1 MQVLHGEQYTELL
14 AEKFPT
20 EGILT
25 STFKIAAILDKGSGS
40 VYVLDVVSKNKETN
54 EVVVRNQFSIF
65 VVGTGGFNGP
75 RNSDQ
80 VVETKVKP
88 NRSPDHSTL
97 YKTSVDQVSNFIC
110 DKSGRKKKTFY

>member
-1 MQVLHGEQYTELL
+1 M
-14 AEKFPT
+14 
-20 EGILT
+20 T
-25 STFKIAAILDKGSGS
+25 STFKITAILDKGSGS

-54 EVVVRNQFSIF
+54 EVVLRNQFSIF

-97 YKTSVDQVSNFIC
+97 YKTTVDQVFLFLLKLGENVI
-110 DKSGRKKKTFY
+110 

>member
-75 RNSDQ
+75 RNSDKGDIY
-80 VVETKVKP
+80 VFT
-88 NRSPDHSTL
+88 
-97 YKTSVDQVSNFIC
+97 C
-110 DKSGRKKKTFY
+110 

>member
-1 MQVLHGEQYTELL
+1 M

-75 RNSDQ
+75 RNSDL

-88 NRSPDHSTL
+88 DRSPDHSTL

-110 DKSGRKKKTFY
+110 DKSGRKKRKKHFIESLVSFSFF